1 VEVTCDD
8 AFGSDTVAAPVRSD
22 AELLADST
30 GDPAAFR
37 ELYERYATPIHGY
50 LLRRVGDWEVAVDLT
65 AETFAQAWQS
75 RARFEDRYD
84 GSTGPWLFGIARNLL
99 MRSVRERR
107 LIAEACERMRIT
119 TVRSQVEPA
128 TDWIDG
134 LDEDLVQALDGL
146 PAMQRR
152 AVELRVLRDQE
163 YHQVAEDLG
172 CSPTAARI
180 RVSRGLA
187 AMRSRLTHLMSR
199 KAPS

>member
-8 AFGSDTVAAPVRSD
+8 AIGIHTGAALVRSD
-22 AELLADST
+22 AELLVDSS

-37 ELYERYATPIHGY
+37 ELYERYAASIHGY
-50 LLRRVGDWEVAVDLT
+50 LQRRVGDGEAALDLT

-99 MRSVRERR
+99 LRSVRERR
-107 LIAEACERMRIT
+107 LIAEASARLGIT
-119 TVRSQVEPA
+119 TARSGIEPSQ
-128 TDWIDG
+128 DWIDG
-134 LDEDLVQALDGL
+134 LDEDLMQALEAL

-172 CSPTAARI
+172 CSPGAARI

-187 AMRSRLTHLMSR
+187 AMRSRLTYLMSG